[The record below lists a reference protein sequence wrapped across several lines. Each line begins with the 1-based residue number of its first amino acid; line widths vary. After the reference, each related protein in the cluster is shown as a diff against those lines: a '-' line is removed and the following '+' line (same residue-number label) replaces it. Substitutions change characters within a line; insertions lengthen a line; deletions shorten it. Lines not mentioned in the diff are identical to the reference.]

1 MAKRNR
7 LDVDRFFSEVDQ
19 TQEVYSLREQLK
31 RLEEQLSQQVSHE
44 QHLITEIE
52 QLRLQSQEQARP
64 QLQNQIRELRE
75 HLKQSQS
82 INQYPIDKIQPNPD
96 QPRKTFTEEVDSMAL
111 SLQQEGQLDPV
122 ILFEDGMLFD
132 GECRWRAAKS
142 LGWDTI
148 EAVFTAKPDHSK
160 VLRRKAYLTSLHRR
174 GLNALD
180 KAETLVA
187 IACDEIPELP
197 PEEVPRIINRVLTR
211 LKRKKQSL
219 GERLHLQHHEQQ
231 HVVLEQLEVD
241 PIESQVF
248 LIFLGLQEH
257 PASLNRNIFP
267 ALNLTSDLK
276 AAVREQ
282 SLGCAQALIL
292 NRLSA
297 SELKISERQA
307 LKLREKGIRE
317 VLRQN
322 LSTTQTQQW
331 VIQQKSQYI
340 QHSTSAIRDKQVDRF
355 LSSIQKL
362 DLTSVEAS
370 SEQLQELQQTL
381 EDKLVVLQKLLN
393 NKLKSDDGSDFRSQ

>member
-7 LDVDRFFSEVDQ
+7 LDVDSFFSEVDQ
-19 TQEVYSLREQLK
+19 TQEVYNLRERLK
-31 RLEEQLSQQVSHE
+31 TLEEQLNQQVSHE
-44 QHLITEIE
+44 QHLIAEIE
-52 QLRLQSQEQARP
+52 QLRAQPQQQDDQQLQSQISQ
-64 QLQNQIRELRE
+64 LRE
-75 HLKQSQS
+75 HLKQNQS
-82 INQYPIDKIQPNPD
+82 TNQYPVSKIEPNPE
-96 QPRKTFTEEVDSMAL
+96 QPRKTFSEEVESMAL

-132 GECRWRAAKS
+132 GECRWRAAQS
-142 LGWDTI
+142 LGWETI
-148 EAVFTAKPDHSK
+148 EAVFTTKPDQPK

-187 IACDEIPELP
+187 IACDEVPALP

-219 GERLHLQHHEQQ
+219 GERLHLQLNEQQ
-231 HVVLEQLEVD
+231 QAVLEQLEVD

-297 SELKISERQA
+297 AELSISERQA
-307 LKLREKGIRE
+307 LKLREKGIKE
-317 VLRQN
+317 VLTQN

-331 VIQQKSQYI
+331 VAQQKAQYI
-340 QHSTSAIRDKQVDRF
+340 QPSTPGTRDKEVDRL
-355 LSSIQKL
+355 LSSVQKL
-362 DLTSVEAS
+362 DLINTKAS
-370 SEQLQELQQTL
+370 PEQLRELQQTL
-381 EDKLVVLQKLLN
+381 ENTLQHVKQLL
-393 NKLKSDDGSDFRSQ
+393 R